1 MRHIF
6 LLLPTSSIILLSD
19 EYYEQYT
26 VEQLIYF

>member
-1 MRHIF
+1 MGHIF
-6 LLLPTSSIILLSD
+6 LLLPMSSMILLSD